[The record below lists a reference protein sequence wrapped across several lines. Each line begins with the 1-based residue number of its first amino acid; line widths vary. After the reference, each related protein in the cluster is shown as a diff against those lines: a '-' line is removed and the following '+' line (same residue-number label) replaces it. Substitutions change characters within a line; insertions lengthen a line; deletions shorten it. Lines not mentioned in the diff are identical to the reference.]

1 MIILRDKN
9 FSLNNNAKG
18 SLTIQDVFYI
28 TGQGTT
34 VTGLVGSGIFKVGDK
49 VEISDNNGYK
59 KTISIKR
66 LQVFRN
72 LKDQVGAGENVGIV
86 LGDIPKGELK
96 RGMLVK
102 SI

>member
-1 MIILRDKN
+1 MILEKSNIIYFIINVADNQYCYR
-9 FSLNNNAKG
+9 
-18 SLTIQDVFYI
+18 
-28 TGQGTT
+28 
-34 VTGLVGSGIFKVGDK
+34 
-49 VEISDNNGYK
+49 DNNGYK